1 MTLFYVIYILVPSIS
16 NIFSVCLLN
25 PKTCHQN
32 KFKKQNSRRHRNERN
47 SPVWAK
53 KQIPYDPSTIT
64 IDSLGL
70 MAKEACYSSVIQSI
84 VLGWNFSRVLSNS
97 RRICNLYFPSS
108 TTATMTVSRT
118 SQVLEEG
125 DIFFFYRPRVGKEEV
140 DDIEDIQRLYMIT
153 APEDDGRYR
162 LFILGQK
169 RLPEIVEGKSTSEER
184 NWALNI
190 LTTDNPEDIRKEFLP
205 AEYETET
212 RGRRRL
218 AAAIPAGEGKYA
230 IVKHDNHTELAY
242 VLELPKV
249 PGPVQKEFGIKKEA
263 SYIIS
268 VKNPNIEIPGFAVFE
283 KRKPKYPAKIKEAFE
298 DRRWINVENPD
309 ILNYENTQVLL
320 IGAKQGNVE
329 KELGIELNEEKET
342 ENTAELF
349 KELKIRKEQ
358 VPLKPFLRGEFPSKR
373 DAKQRVAAAAT
384 EVRTLSREEAPGRGG
399 KVVGQ
404 AAATR
409 APSAAALA
417 KLLSGVDFPKTRS
430 ELLTYAKRNRQK
442 VKAAEEIIQ
451 IIRELPERRYK
462 SMADVEKALAKI
474 R

>member
-1 MTLFYVIYILVPSIS
+1 MKRT
-16 NIFSVCLLN
+16 
-25 PKTCHQN
+25 
-32 KFKKQNSRRHRNERN
+32 
-47 SPVWAK
+47 PVWAK
-53 KQIPYDPSTIT
+53 KQIAYDPSTIT
-64 IDSLGL
+64 IDSLRHL
-70 MAKEACYSSVIQSI
+70 AKEACYSSVIQSI

-97 RRICNLYFPSS
+97 RRIYNLYFPSS
-108 TTATMTVSRT
+108 TTTTMIVART

-125 DIFFFYRPRVGKEEV
+125 DIFFFYRPRVGTEEV
-140 DDIEDIQRLYMIT
+140 DDIEDIQRFYMIT
-153 APEDDGRYR
+153 APEDGRYR

-218 AAAIPAGEGKYA
+218 AATIPAGEGKYA

-283 KRKPKYPAKIKEAFE
+283 KRKPKYPAKIKEAFG

-373 DAKQRVAAAAT
+373 DAEQRAAAAT

-399 KVVGQ
+399 KVGGQ

-417 KLLSGVDFPKTRS
+417 KLLSGIDFPKTRS

>member
-1 MTLFYVIYILVPSIS
+1 
-16 NIFSVCLLN
+16 
-25 PKTCHQN
+25 
-32 KFKKQNSRRHRNERN
+32 
-47 SPVWAK
+47 
-53 KQIPYDPSTIT
+53 
-64 IDSLGL
+64 
-70 MAKEACYSSVIQSI
+70 
-84 VLGWNFSRVLSNS
+84 
-97 RRICNLYFPSS
+97 
-108 TTATMTVSRT
+108 MTVART

-140 DDIEDIQRLYMIT
+140 DDIEDIQRFYMIT
-153 APEDDGRYR
+153 APEDGRYR

-169 RLPEIVEGKSTSEER
+169 RLSEIVEGKSTSEER

-249 PGPVQKEFGIKKEA
+249 PGPVQKEFEIKKEA

-268 VKNPNIEIPGFAVFE
+268 VKNPDIEIPGFALFE
-283 KRKPKYPAKIKEAFE
+283 KRKPKYPAKIKEQFGH
-298 DRRWINVENPD
+298 RRWINVENPD

-329 KELGIELNEEKET
+329 RELGIELNDEKET

-349 KELKIRKEQ
+349 KELKIRKQQ
-358 VPLKPFLRGEFPSKR
+358 VPLKPFLRGEFPSKK
-373 DAKQRVAAAAT
+373 DAQQRAVT
-384 EVRTLSREEAPGRGG
+384 EEVRRLSREEAPGRGG
-399 KVVGQ
+399 KVGGR

-409 APSAAALA
+409 APSAVALA

-451 IIRELPERRYK
+451 VIRELPERRYK
-462 SMADVEKALAKI
+462 SMVDMEKALAKI

>member
-1 MTLFYVIYILVPSIS
+1 
-16 NIFSVCLLN
+16 
-25 PKTCHQN
+25 
-32 KFKKQNSRRHRNERN
+32 
-47 SPVWAK
+47 
-53 KQIPYDPSTIT
+53 
-64 IDSLGL
+64 
-70 MAKEACYSSVIQSI
+70 
-84 VLGWNFSRVLSNS
+84 
-97 RRICNLYFPSS
+97 
-108 TTATMTVSRT
+108 MTVART

-125 DIFFFYRPRVGKEEV
+125 DIFFFYRPRVGTEEV
-140 DDIEDIQRLYMIT
+140 EDIEDIQRFYMIT
-153 APEDDGRYR
+153 APEDGRYR

-218 AAAIPAGEGKYA
+218 AAAILAGEGKYA
-230 IVKHDNHTELAY
+230 IVKHDNHIEMAY

-283 KRKPKYPAKIKEAFE
+283 KRKPKYPAKIKEAFG

-320 IGAKQGNVE
+320 MGAKQGNVE

-349 KELKIRKEQ
+349 KDLKIRKEQ

-373 DAKQRVAAAAT
+373 DAEQRAAAAAT

-399 KVVGQ
+399 KVGGQ

-409 APSAAALA
+409 TPSAAALA

-430 ELLTYAKRNRQK
+430 KLLTYAKRNRQK

-462 SMADVEKALAKI
+462 SMADVEKALAKV

>member
-1 MTLFYVIYILVPSIS
+1 MG
-16 NIFSVCLLN
+16 
-25 PKTCHQN
+25 Q
-32 KFKKQNSRRHRNERN
+32 
-47 SPVWAK
+47 
-53 KQIPYDPSTIT
+53 KQIAYDPSTIT
-64 IDSLGL
+64 IDSLRHL
-70 MAKEACYSSVIQSI
+70 AKEACYNSVIQSI

-97 RRICNLYFPSS
+97 RRIYNLYFSSS
-108 TTATMTVSRT
+108 TTTTMTVART

-125 DIFFFYRPRVGKEEV
+125 DIFFFYRPRVGTEEV
-140 DDIEDIQRLYMIT
+140 DDIEDIQRFYMIT
-153 APEDDGRYR
+153 APEDGRYR

-218 AAAIPAGEGKYA
+218 AAAILAGEGKYA

-283 KRKPKYPAKIKEAFE
+283 KRKPKYPAKIKEAFG
-298 DRRWINVENPD
+298 DKRWINVENPD

-373 DAKQRVAAAAT
+373 DAEQRAAAAT

-399 KVVGQ
+399 KVGGQ

>member
-1 MTLFYVIYILVPSIS
+1 MKRT
-16 NIFSVCLLN
+16 
-25 PKTCHQN
+25 
-32 KFKKQNSRRHRNERN
+32 
-47 SPVWAK
+47 PVWAK
-53 KQIPYDPSTIT
+53 KQIAYDPSTIT
-64 IDSLGL
+64 IDSLRHL
-70 MAKEACYSSVIQSI
+70 AKEACYSSVIQSI

-97 RRICNLYFPSS
+97 RRIYNLYFPSS
-108 TTATMTVSRT
+108 TTTTMTVART

-125 DIFFFYRPRVGKEEV
+125 DIFFFYRPRVGTEEV
-140 DDIEDIQRLYMIT
+140 DDIEDIQRFYMIT
-153 APEDDGRYR
+153 APEDGRYR

-218 AAAIPAGEGKYA
+218 AAAILAGEGKYA

-283 KRKPKYPAKIKEAFE
+283 KRKPKYPAKIKEAFG

-373 DAKQRVAAAAT
+373 DAEQRAAAAT

-399 KVVGQ
+399 KVGGQ

>member
-1 MTLFYVIYILVPSIS
+1 
-16 NIFSVCLLN
+16 
-25 PKTCHQN
+25 
-32 KFKKQNSRRHRNERN
+32 
-47 SPVWAK
+47 
-53 KQIPYDPSTIT
+53 
-64 IDSLGL
+64 
-70 MAKEACYSSVIQSI
+70 
-84 VLGWNFSRVLSNS
+84 
-97 RRICNLYFPSS
+97 
-108 TTATMTVSRT
+108 MTVART

-125 DIFFFYRPRVGKEEV
+125 DIFFFYRPRVGTEEV
-140 DDIEDIQRLYMIT
+140 DDIEDIQRFYMIT
-153 APEDDGRYR
+153 APEDGRYR

-218 AAAIPAGEGKYA
+218 AAAILAGEGKYA

-283 KRKPKYPAKIKEAFE
+283 KRKPKYPAKIKEAFG

-373 DAKQRVAAAAT
+373 DAEQRAAAAAAAT

-399 KVVGQ
+399 KVGGQ

>member
-1 MTLFYVIYILVPSIS
+1 M
-16 NIFSVCLLN
+16 
-25 PKTCHQN
+25 
-32 KFKKQNSRRHRNERN
+32 
-47 SPVWAK
+47 
-53 KQIPYDPSTIT
+53 
-64 IDSLGL
+64 
-70 MAKEACYSSVIQSI
+70 
-84 VLGWNFSRVLSNS
+84 
-97 RRICNLYFPSS
+97 
-108 TTATMTVSRT
+108 
-118 SQVLEEG
+118 
-125 DIFFFYRPRVGKEEV
+125 VG
-140 DDIEDIQRLYMIT
+140 
-153 APEDDGRYR
+153 YR

-218 AAAIPAGEGKYA
+218 GAGILAGEGKYA
-230 IVKHDNHTELAY
+230 IVKHDNHIEQAY

-263 SYIIS
+263 SYIIP

-283 KRKPKYPAKIKEAFE
+283 KRKPKYPAKIKEAFG

-373 DAKQRVAAAAT
+373 DAEQRVLLLLQKSERYQEKKLLDVAGKLGD
-384 EVRTLSREEAPGRGG
+384 RQLQRGHL
-399 KVVGQ
+399 Q
-404 AAATR
+404 L
-409 APSAAALA
+409 AALA